1 MNKKILIVDDEKEIV
16 DLLEVYLSNDGYSVY
31 KCYNGLEAM
40 KPLPDFIPQGTLT

>member
-31 KCYNGLEAM
+31 KCY
-40 KPLPDFIPQGTLT
+40 KDRKSVV